1 MLCQSVHYT
10 FSPEDAN
17 KAEALFRELRAASR
31 KEDGVITFEIARN
44 AEQPNSFALWEEY
57 TDRAGLEAHAATEHF
72 KRLVINGI
80 RPLAKERHAVT
91 GVPIAD
97 T

>member
-10 FSPEDAN
+10 FAPEDAD
-17 KAEALFRELRAASR
+17 KAEALLRELRAASR
-31 KEDGVITFEIARN
+31 KEDGVITFEIARSQD
-44 AEQPNSFALWEEY
+44 QPNSFTLWEEY

-80 RPLAKERHAVT
+80 RPLAKERNAVT
-91 GVPIAD
+91 GFPIAD
-97 T
+97 S